1 MSENNTEE
9 ISSVSTTDW
18 DKDTQVLPR
27 LQIIDENQK
36 FT

>member
-1 MSENNTEE
+1 MSENNLPQTCT
-9 ISSVSTTDW
+9 ISTTDW
-18 DKDTQVLPR
+18 DQDAQNLPS